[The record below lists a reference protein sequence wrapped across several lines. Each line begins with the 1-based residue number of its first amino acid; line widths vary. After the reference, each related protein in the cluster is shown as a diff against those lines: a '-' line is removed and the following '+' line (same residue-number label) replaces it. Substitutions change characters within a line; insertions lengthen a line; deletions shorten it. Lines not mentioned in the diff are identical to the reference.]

1 MNLGGTCRDSLGRL
15 IFTVEHSAVERSVVF
30 ALVVRA
36 VPPPPL
42 QCTLVRDLALA
53 GTNGRKG
60 TSHLTPRLIGAQG
73 WEAESTGRHNIVPCA
88 STLAYKGG

>member
-1 MNLGGTCRDSLGRL
+1 MNLGGTGRDSLGRL
-15 IFTVEHSAVERSVVF
+15 IFTVEHSAVERSVVL

-36 VPPPPL
+36 APPPL